1 VAVLLYYFRRPYGE
15 KGEVPDWW
23 FRAKYFKEKGY
34 IPAWMAIKNV
44 EESTSGGSGKPG
56 TSSPSGKS

>member
-1 VAVLLYYFRRPYGE
+1 VKDGPEDYFQRPYGE

-34 IPAWMAIKNV
+34 IPAKKVIRDDEG
-44 EESTSGGSGKPG
+44 EEGNSTSSE
-56 TSSPSGKS
+56 SPLS